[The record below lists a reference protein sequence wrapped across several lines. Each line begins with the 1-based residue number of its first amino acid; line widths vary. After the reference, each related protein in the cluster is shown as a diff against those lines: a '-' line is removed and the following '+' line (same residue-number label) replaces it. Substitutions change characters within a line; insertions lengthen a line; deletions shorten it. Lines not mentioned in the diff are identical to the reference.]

1 MGWLFILVLV
11 LAVGA
16 GLWRLGRL
24 DRAGLQ
30 LVAAGLCL
38 AIAGYAWQGRPGLG
52 GSPAK
57 GARAAA
63 IGGEA
68 FAMLRQEILGRFDNA
83 ASWLTIADSY
93 LRRGNS
99 ADAVGILESAIRQ
112 HPKDP
117 DLWIGLGNALVLHA
131 GGMMTPAAEFA
142 FNRAAALAPGN
153 PAPLFFY
160 GLSLAQG
167 GRLDEAEASWRQVLA
182 MSPPKMSWR
191 PLVEDRIRVIEQIR
205 AIAEGRAPMP
215 PELQRE

>member
-1 MGWLFILVLV
+1 MGWLFMLVLV
-11 LAVGA
+11 LVVGA
-16 GLWRLGRL
+16 GLWRFGRL

-38 AIAGYAWQGRPGLG
+38 AAAGYAWQGRPGLR
-52 GSPAK
+52 GSPARPTE
-57 GARAAA
+57 ATA

-68 FAMLRQEILGRFDNA
+68 FAVLRQDILGRFDNA

-99 ADAVGILESAIRQ
+99 VDAVGILESAIRQ
-112 HPKDP
+112 HPRDP
-117 DLWIGLGNALVLHA
+117 DLWIGLGNALVLHS

-142 FNRAAALAPGN
+142 FGRAGALAPGN

-160 GLSLAQG
+160 GLSLAEG

-182 MSPPKMSWR
+182 MSPPTMSWR
-191 PLVEDRIRVIEQIR
+191 PLVEDRIRAIEQIR
-205 AIAEGRAPMP
+205 AMAEGRAPRS
-215 PELQRE
+215 PEPQQQ